1 MTESTTSFM
10 VIYSLIIHCDLGRYM
25 AVHFFH
31 TSDWHLGQFFYN
43 HSRQYEHEQFLNWL
57 LQQIQQKQP
66 HALLIAGDIF
76 DVINPASSAQKQL
89 YQFLADAHELAPH
102 MQTLMI
108 AGNHDSGYRIEQVE
122 PLLEKY
128 NAKTVG
134 VIHKN
139 AAGQIDLDRLLLPIY
154 DQQKQIVAWCLALP
168 FLRPAEITGVNEHTS
183 NSQNAIAYLHQQ
195 LIAEAKKRKTDNQAL
210 ILMSHAHMQGCETS
224 DSERP
229 IIIGNE
235 ETLSTALFDD
245 CIDYVALGHLHKPQK
260 VQHPHIR
267 YSGSPIPLSF
277 SEIHYKHQIVEVQID
292 PLKQDESC
300 FQFEAIAIPRCIQL
314 HKIRG
319 ELNEVMQKLKT
330 LPEGEIEQIDQREYV
345 DIEYHTLT
353 PPLPNL
359 RQQFEEALPKNRYRL
374 VRISRQY
381 LSVENDSTTITKI
394 CLEPPTPEKLFQQI
408 WEKQG
413 YSNDENVLK
422 DFISL
427 MHEAQK
433 SLEEQQI
440 R

>member
-1 MTESTTSFM
+1 
-10 VIYSLIIHCDLGRYM
+10 M
-25 AVHFFH
+25 AVHFLH

-43 HSRQYEHEQFLNWL
+43 HSRHYEHEQFLTWL
-57 LQQIQQKQP
+57 IEQIKEKQP
-66 HALLIAGDIF
+66 HALLISGDIF

-89 YQFLADAHELAPH
+89 YQFLADVHAIAPH

-139 AAGQIDLDRLLLPIY
+139 AAGHIDLERLLVPIY
-154 DQQKQIVAWCLALP
+154 DQQKHIVAWCLALP
-168 FLRPAEITGVNEHTS
+168 FLRPAEITGFNEHTT

-195 LIAEAKKRKTDNQAL
+195 LIAEALKRKTPDQAL

-235 ETLSTALFDD
+235 EALSTALFDD
-245 CIDYVALGHLHKPQK
+245 SIDYVALGHLHKPQK
-260 VQHPHIR
+260 VHHAHIR

-277 SEIHYKHQIVEVQID
+277 SEINYKHQIVEVNID
-292 PLKQDESC
+292 PAREDDSR
-300 FQFEAIAIPRCIQL
+300 FQFQAVAIPRSIQL

-319 ELNEVMQKLKT
+319 ELNEVIQKLKA
-330 LPEGEIEQIDQREYV
+330 LPEGEIENIDQREYV

-381 LSVENDSTTITKI
+381 LSAENGSSAIAKI

-413 YSNDENVLK
+413 YSNDEDVFK
-422 DFISL
+422 DFMSL
-427 MHEAQK
+427 LHEAQK